1 MKITQ
6 IVQAFKIGTIS
17 SAILVSLI
25 ACSGSLT
32 RANFDKVTNGMAVE
46 EVKKLLGEPT
56 SVETVSVPVLGTVT
70 RYGYKT
76 DQGEASV
83 IFRDNQVQSKAGS
96 IGQ

>member
-1 MKITQ
+1 MKISRLAHVTKT
-6 IVQAFKIGTIS
+6 VVSLGV
-17 SAILVSLI
+17 ILLSLI

-32 RANFDKVTNGMAVE
+32 RANFDKVNNGMAVE

-56 SVETVSVPVLGTVT
+56 SVETLSVPVLGTVT

-76 DQGEASV
+76 DKGEASV

>member
-1 MKITQ
+1 MKIFQMTHA
-6 IVQAFKIGTIS
+6 VKAAIS
-17 SAILVSLI
+17 GAILLSLI
-25 ACSGSLT
+25 ACSGNLT
-32 RANFDKVTNGMAVE
+32 RANFDKVSNGMTVE

-56 SVETVSVPVLGTVT
+56 SVETLSVPVLGTVT

-76 DQGEASV
+76 DKGEASV

>member
-1 MKITQ
+1 MKIT
-6 IVQAFKIGTIS
+6 KIAHSIKTVITS
-17 SAILVSLI
+17 CVILLSLI
-25 ACSGSLT
+25 ACGGSLT
-32 RANFDKVTNGMAVE
+32 RASFDKVSNGMPVE

-56 SVETVSVPVLGTVT
+56 SVETLSVPVLGTVT

-76 DQGEASV
+76 DKGEASV

>member
-1 MKITQ
+1 MKITR
-6 IVQAFKIGTIS
+6 IAHAFKTVVS
-17 SAILVSLI
+17 SCVILLSLV
-25 ACSGSLT
+25 ACGGSLT
-32 RANFDKVTNGMAVE
+32 RANFDKVNNGMPVE

-56 SVETVSVPVLGTVT
+56 AVETLSVPVLGTVT

-76 DQGEASV
+76 DKGEASV